1 MIQSV
6 DKIRFLDTN
15 GREVFSVCNASLAIG
30 TITIGSGPPNNSIVT
45 EAVRRTV
52 REYGETLRQLSNE

>member
-1 MIQSV
+1 MIQIV
-6 DKIRFLDTN
+6 DKIRFLDTD
-15 GREVFSVCNASLAIG
+15 GREVFSVCNGSPEIG
-30 TITIGSGPPNNSIVT
+30 TITIDSGPANNSVVT